1 MPDVFT
7 KMQTL
12 DGKFLTDSFG
22 DNKVVFINLWATW
35 CVPCMKEMPFVNK
48 VWEKY
53 KNDKEVEFM
62 IVNSGANNTIDDA
75 RGWNGNDKYHFPV
88 YFNSDKQLGDKLQFN
103 VIPATFI
110 VDKGGN
116 IRFKFIGFEGPVIQQ
131 KLDVALEMLKSDM

>member
-1 MPDVFT
+1 
-7 KMQTL
+7 
-12 DGKFLTDSFG
+12 
-22 DNKVVFINLWATW
+22 
-35 CVPCMKEMPFVNK
+35 
-48 VWEKY
+48 
-53 KNDKEVEFM
+53 M

-75 RGWNGNDKYHFPV
+75 RGWNGNDKYDFPV

-131 KLDVALEMLKSDM
+131 KLDAALEMLKSDM